1 MVADHQGGRRHCAVK
16 TALAS
21 ARQLVGSLRRE
32 RIELLQPLLQ
42 TAAAP
47 RRGRVALLLGIRI
60 RLLRSARPPRRIL
73 LLQVLPLVRSLVLP
87 RQIWSAQLP
96 ALQGHLAP
104 DIV

>member
-73 LLQVLPLVRSLVLP
+73 LLQVLPLVSLVLP